1 MTVGNDPALRWRFAV
16 LHYGQAK
23 PPGIMTVTTRQ
34 AQIFGAL
41 VAVFCVSSALMLEA
55 GTAQYEMRCT
65 QAGRTVTECK
75 LLARGR

>member
-1 MTVGNDPALRWRFAV
+1 MT
-16 LHYGQAK
+16 
-23 PPGIMTVTTRQ
+23 ITTRQ

>member
-1 MTVGNDPALRWRFAV
+1 MGKPN
-16 LHYGQAK
+16 HQAT
-23 PPGIMTVTTRQ
+23 MTVTTRQ